1 MPLLNSWVN
10 KMPIRK
16 LDDIVC
22 YEVGSHESAP
32 WTGTVCSLQNNMS
45 ALHAHAQRGLIRM
58 DINGDV
64 VTISGMT
71 RVGLVRLPTGRRM
84 VIRSKISGLTILEWL
99 AYLGEFQPLEHWL
112 PEKGIAAK
120 DTELDDWHR
129 CIARLFLLAMDDV
142 TRWHLRKDY
151 ASVQIDAPEIRGRII
166 AAMLAQRINRLPRVP
181 QIRRSRTFDVQFNMI
196 LAKALD
202 RIPMLLTGGTT
213 DDRQRM
219 SRLREQWSPISR
231 DIDDPIA
238 AVTSAQW
245 ASPPGYR
252 AALQLARLILIGAVV
267 DPQSTMGGHAFT
279 LSLASV
285 WERALRRM
293 CDELAITGWRRLS
306 DAEHT
311 RRWDDPAGRADATR
325 WLNADVILK
334 RAQTRWVLD
343 AKYKREFGNEGRT
356 DRFQMCAYAIGFD
369 ADRVSLVY
377 PTATTIA
384 DTLRRILK
392 AKVGERQLEIDSIA
406 LPMTEG
412 PQACLKRL
420 GELLNQPTKNN
431 GV

>member
-1 MPLLNSWVN
+1 MKMMPTT
-10 KMPIRK
+10 K

-22 YEVGSHESAP
+22 YEIGSGDAAP
-32 WTGTVCSLQNNMS
+32 WEGTRSSLQHDLP
-45 ALHAHAQRGLIRM
+45 ALKAYARRGLIRLEV
-58 DINGDV
+58 NGDTV
-64 VTISGMT
+64 AISGRS
-71 RVGLVRLPTGRRM
+71 RVGLVVLPTGRRLI
-84 VIRSKISGLTILEWL
+84 IRSKISGLTILEWL
-99 AYLGEFQPLEHWL
+99 AYLGKFRPLQHWL
-112 PEKGIAAK
+112 PEEGIAAK
-120 DTELDDWHR
+120 DTEQDDWYR
-129 CIARLFLLAMDDV
+129 CIARLFLFAMEDV

-151 ASVQIDAPEIRGRII
+151 ASIQIDAPEIRGRII
-166 AAMLAQRINRLPRVP
+166 ATKLAQRMNRLPRVP
-181 QIRRSRTFDVQFNMI
+181 QAKRSRTFNVPFNMI

-202 RIPMLLTGGTT
+202 RVPMLLIGGRT

-219 SRLREQWSPISR
+219 ARLREQWSPIAR

-285 WERALRRM
+285 WEQSIRRM
-293 CDELAITGWRRLS
+293 CDELAETGWRRVS

-311 RRWDDPAGRADATR
+311 RRWDDPAGRDDPNR

-334 RAQTRWVLD
+334 KTERRWVLD

-369 ADRVSLVY
+369 ANRVSLVY
-377 PTATTIA
+377 PTAMA
-384 DTLRRILK
+384 SFDARRIILK
-392 AKVGERQLEIDSIA
+392 ATVGERALEIDSLA
-406 LPMTEG
+406 LPMAEG

-420 GELLNQPTKNN
+420 AEIII
-431 GV
+431 